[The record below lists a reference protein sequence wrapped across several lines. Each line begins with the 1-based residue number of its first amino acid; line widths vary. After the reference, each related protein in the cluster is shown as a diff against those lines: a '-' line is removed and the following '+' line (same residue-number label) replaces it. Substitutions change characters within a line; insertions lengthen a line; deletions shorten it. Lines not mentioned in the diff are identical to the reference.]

1 MIQVLIVDDHQILR
15 DGIKALLHKS
25 KTIKVIG
32 EINDGSKVLDF
43 IATNV
48 PDVIL
53 MDILMK
59 EVDGIQATQLI
70 KSKYPDIKI
79 LALSMNNQY
88 SYIETMLKAGASGYI
103 LKNTGGD
110 ELVHAI
116 TMVFEGKTYFSEE
129 VTGIVMKS
137 YLEPEPVKKSD
148 KDLLNQLTKREIE
161 ILKLIAQEF
170 TNQEIADKLFI
181 SKRTVDTHRRN
192 LLQKIEVKNS
202 IGLIRFAYNNGLI
215 ED

>member
-15 DGIKALLHKS
+15 DGIKALLHKA

-43 IATNV
+43 ISTNK

-70 KSKYPDIKI
+70 KSKYPEIKI

-88 SYIETMLKAGASGYI
+88 SYIESMLKAGASGYI

-137 YLEPEPVKKSD
+137 YLEPEPIKKSD